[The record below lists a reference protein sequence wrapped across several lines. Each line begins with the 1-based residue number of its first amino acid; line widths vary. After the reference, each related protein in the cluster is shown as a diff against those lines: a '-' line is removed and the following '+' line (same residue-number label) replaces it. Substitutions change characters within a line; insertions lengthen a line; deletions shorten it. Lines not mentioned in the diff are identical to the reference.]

1 MSSVRGLHWGNI
13 DLEQNTL
20 SFQVDERG
28 TSKNLFKIPMKKI
41 SNSTVN
47 KNVIIVEVN
56 TDEAVGDE
64 DMLCEVRLFVE
75 PGKVEPVISEG
86 DNAEQLPAET
96 ENIAE
101 TLNR

>member
-13 DLEQNTL
+13 DLDQNNL
-20 SFQVDERG
+20 SFQVNEKG
-28 TSKNLFKIPMKKI
+28 ASKNLFKIPLKKI

-56 TDEAVGDE
+56 ADDAAGDE

-75 PGKVEPVISEG
+75 QGKTEPRVTEEE
-86 DNAEQLPAET
+86 NA
-96 ENIAE
+96 
-101 TLNR
+101 